1 MRIEVV
7 GYGLGLLLM
16 LALSSACSTAVP
28 TTVTWGPQ
36 PPISGEPR
44 ITLTSNAQYERV
56 AQSIRDA
63 GLSIETGGSRADYI
77 VQVKVGSSRSSR
89 GCGTLN
95 NVAYILS
102 GTTGRILVLKG
113 RGLTGSCSP
122 NIFDG
127 MSRLLARHFG
137 VGS

>member
-1 MRIEVV
+1 MRIGVV

-16 LALSSACSTAVP
+16 LALSSACSSIVP
-28 TTVTWGPQ
+28 ATVTWGPIAA
-36 PPISGEPR
+36 ISGEPR

-63 GLSIETGGSRADYI
+63 GLSIATGGSRADYS

-89 GCGTLN
+89 PCGTVN
-95 NVAYILS
+95 NVVYILS
-102 GTTGRILVLKG
+102 GTAGRILVLKG

-122 NIFDG
+122 NIFDD
-127 MSRLLARHFG
+127 MSRLLASHFG
-137 VGS
+137 VRN